1 MKASVTLNPAQ
12 FADFCEKK
20 FNLNSKLGYHY
31 ESMSVCILDCV
42 YSLRAKYDSMTVPV
56 VDRYAKVYMRNDRHT
71 GGDTVSMLISNID
84 AAGGVESFADKVL
97 QNHQRIGGLLKSEV
111 CYKLATY
118 LKALHI
124 ETIEDFQSF
133 EPQELLEIV
142 IRSVKGIGDAGVNY
156 LFMLAGDPNRCK
168 PDVHIHRSIKDAY
181 GHDVSN
187 DDCQLV
193 FSQAV
198 DLLKHK
204 YPKLTVRLLDNIIW
218 KLYSGK

>member
-1 MKASVTLNPAQ
+1 MLNPAQ
-12 FADFCEKK
+12 FADFCEKN
-20 FNLNSKLGYHY
+20 FDLNSKLGYHY
-31 ESMSVCILDCV
+31 ESMSICILDCV
-42 YSLRAKYDSMTVPV
+42 YSLRAKYQSITVPV
-56 VDRYAKVYMRNDRHT
+56 VERYAKAYMGSNRHA
-71 GGDTVSMLISNID
+71 GGDTVSMLINNID
-84 AAGGVESFADKVL
+84 AAGGTESFADIVL

-124 ETIEDFQSF
+124 ETIEDFRNF
-133 EPQELLEIV
+133 ESQELLEIV

-181 GHDVSN
+181 GYDVSN
-187 DDCQLV
+187 DDCQAI

-198 DLLKHK
+198 ALLKHK
-204 YPKLTVRLLDNIIW
+204 CPKLTVRLLDNIIW
-218 KLYSGK
+218 EKYSGK